1 MRFCERL
8 AAKVR
13 RRLRSAEQ
21 KQWREGERIHT
32 IVPCFEK
39 LYLVRPILAVDD
51 EKDERSA
58 PRQAA
63 EPFSQLPDLAGRV
76 EHIISVLGLG
86 R

>member
-1 MRFCERL
+1 M
-8 AAKVR
+8 
-13 RRLRSAEQ
+13 
-21 KQWREGERIHT
+21 
-32 IVPCFEK
+32 PCFEK
-39 LYLVRPILAVDD
+39 LDLVRPILAVDD